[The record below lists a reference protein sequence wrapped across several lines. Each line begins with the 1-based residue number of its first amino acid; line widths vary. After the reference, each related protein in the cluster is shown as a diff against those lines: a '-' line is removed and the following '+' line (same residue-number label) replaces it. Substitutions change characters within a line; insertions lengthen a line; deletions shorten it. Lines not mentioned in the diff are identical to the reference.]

1 MIDLKKIQDRFDTLF
16 EEETVESF
24 NQWLEDKKK
33 KELIAFLGIGEIEI
47 MKTKSPAFP
56 KDLLIMPITVC
67 SGNSI
72 NSVAGNTQYAMAA

>member
-56 KDLLIMPITVC
+56 KDLLIMPIKVC

-72 NSVAGNTQYAMAA
+72 NSVAGNTQYAKAA